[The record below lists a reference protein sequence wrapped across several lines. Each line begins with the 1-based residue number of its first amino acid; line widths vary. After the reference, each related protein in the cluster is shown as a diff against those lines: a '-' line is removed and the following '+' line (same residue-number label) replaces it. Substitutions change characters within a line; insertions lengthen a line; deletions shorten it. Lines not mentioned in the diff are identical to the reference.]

1 MSLHLWEKKKKKRRV
16 FHIIDTLLYTGFK
29 KIYIKQGKT
38 NAERADLGQFI
49 KVWEMASRWIE
60 LFAAG
65 W

>member
-1 MSLHLWEKKKKKRRV
+1 MHSSTED
-16 FHIIDTLLYTGFK
+16 FF

-49 KVWEMASRWIE
+49 KVWEIASRWRE
-60 LFAAG
+60 LFGAG